1 MRPGGAT
8 GHGIRRNVCL
18 LRPPPLKGEGRGGVR
33 AARRVARQQGLSAMP
48 RFSRMKHHTKAA
60 RRLRKQ
66 PTEAEQRLW
75 SRLRGE
81 QLGVAFRR
89 QHPIKGYIVDFYA
102 PAVKLAV
109 EVDGGQ
115 HATAGL
121 REEIR
126 TRALTGQGISVLR
139 FWNNEVLG
147 NTEGVS
153 RAIQTVLA
161 HLASQTPTLSPPPYR
176 GRGRQR
182 RHPSARPELHP
193 SGERALT
200 LVPTFP
206 QASPFPGRGGDRG
219 GVCGAAAG
227 RGNAERRPR

>member
-1 MRPGGAT
+1 
-8 GHGIRRNVCL
+8 
-18 LRPPPLKGEGRGGVR
+18 
-33 AARRVARQQGLSAMP
+33 MP

-147 NTEGVS
+147 NTEGVL

-161 HLASQTPTLSPPPYR
+161 HLASQTPTLPLPLLA

-206 QASPFPGRGGDRG
+206 QASPSLGRGGDRG